1 MFNPAIHCRDTAP
14 TQHNGGAGLNPRRLL
29 IFILCDPG
37 NELPG

>member
-1 MFNPAIHCRDTAP
+1 MFNPALQCRDTAS
-14 TQHNGGAGLNPRRLL
+14 TQNKSSAGLNPRRLL